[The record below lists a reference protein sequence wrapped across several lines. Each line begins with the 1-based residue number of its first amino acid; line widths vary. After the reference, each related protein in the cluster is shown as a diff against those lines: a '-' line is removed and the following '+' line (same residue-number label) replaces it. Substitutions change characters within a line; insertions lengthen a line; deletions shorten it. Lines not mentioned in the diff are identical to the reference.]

1 MPSPTSV
8 TAKVSRPRGF
18 KVPRFFAMGSNS
30 AEDADTILLSK
41 QSAEDTVVSA
51 RRSSSFYS
59 DSTIPTT
66 PTTPT
71 TLTTSDGRRTAN
83 WHKVVDE
90 RDRPPRTP
98 TQPRIP
104 VTPPYTPLPQE
115 YILMPPPRWL
125 KGRRRPSL
133 FFLVSILLAGAV
145 IIGGLLGVIVTLGRG
160 ADAQVPLH
168 NTSMSLQVTPT
179 TVALGALITVRGTN
193 FSPYTSVGL
202 TRDTVI
208 PIVDT
213 GHNTII
219 RADGKGSFTDT
230 VLVAPEWQ
238 AGPHIIR
245 AEDAHLHKTAAFTI
259 IVTGHSAL
267 LRPPHL
273 LLSTSVVDLGSGDQA
288 TNGLKLLT
296 LTNAGGGQIS
306 WQATTTQPWLMLSP
320 KSGTFSS
327 GQAIHVMIAAE
338 RANLKPG
345 SHTGQVIF
353 TSNAGQAT
361 LPVKMKTTQLQPDN
375 KAVLQLTPPVLSFTG
390 ADGSASPPGQVITVS
405 NPGVQPLQ
413 WSASTSGGSD
423 WLSVMPL
430 TGSIAKGGSQ
440 SVIISVN
447 SSNLLPGTYSSMVT
461 FKGQDPGSTKDS
473 PQSVY
478 LSFTIVPQ
486 CILQVS
492 PGNLTFAG
500 VYQQSSPAPEVIS
513 VNGTQSCT
521 QQLKWKTAI
530 ATNNG
535 GNWLNISPGN
545 GTTSSNPSVSV
556 NAAGLGPG
564 QYYGTIIFSTAKSTQ
579 TLPVTLTIT
588 QAATPIL
595 GASPAQMSFNAIIGN
610 SQAPVVQN
618 LTLTNTGGSALHW
631 RISAST
637 NFGGSWL
644 SVTRTSG
651 SLAAHASASASM
663 AVSVLAGLTPNTYT
677 GAITVT
683 AIDSAGHPAVGSPQ
697 LIPVT
702 FIVLPACTISV
713 APAALNFAAVSGQ
726 PGPATQNATIMANG
740 TCTHT
745 LIWTVST
752 DSPWITATPA
762 SGSVSLSSASGTHI
776 GVLLSG
782 LGANTY
788 TGRVSI
794 SAIDRVTHQA
804 AGVAQS
810 IAVSLIVQPPCTL
823 QPPSAA
829 SEFFSSEVG
838 TNPNPASQK
847 FTIGIFGACTGNITI
862 TPTATQ
868 GWLTV
873 TPASATITGGAATF
887 TVTVTS
893 TALNADTYGSTIS
906 LAAVNASGMAISGS
920 PQTIAVTLKVLAPP
934 ALTVSPGTLTIDV
947 TTGTTSQPLSISNTG
962 IEPLDWT
969 AAPGADAPAFVSL
982 STSGGTNLGGGT
994 STSLGVIVDA
1004 TGVAGGSTF
1013 TTSVIVSAVDPLT
1026 GNVVVGSPSTISITI
1041 HVAPPAMQ
1049 ISPNVLTYTTN
1060 TGVVPSLQS
1069 FTITNTGGNGL
1080 TWSAGPPS
1088 QPWLMLDLTSG
1099 SDNAGA
1105 TSTIPMHIDV
1115 QGLASGVY
1123 TATVVITPSVGQA
1136 QTVTVTLNVN

>member
-1 MPSPTSV
+1 I
-8 TAKVSRPRGF
+8 SRPRGL
-18 KVPRFFAMGSNS
+18 KVPHFFAMGSNS

-41 QSAEDTVVSA
+41 HSAENTVVSA
-51 RRSSSFYS
+51 RRSPRFSS
-59 DSTIPTT
+59 DSTILTT

-71 TLTTSDGRRTAN
+71 TLATLGGRMNELLEDGRHNTN
-83 WHKVVDE
+83 WHKIVDE

-98 TQPRIP
+98 SQPRIP

-115 YILMPPPRWL
+115 YILMPPPQWL
-125 KGRRRPSL
+125 KARRKPSL
-133 FFLVSILLAGAV
+133 FFWVSTLLVGAV
-145 IIGGLLGVIVTLGRG
+145 IFGGLLGVIVTLGRG
-160 ADAQVPLH
+160 ARAQISLH
-168 NTSMSLQVTPT
+168 NTSMSLQITPA

-213 GHNTII
+213 GSNTII
-219 RADGKGSFTDT
+219 RTDGKGNFTDT
-230 VLVAPEWQ
+230 VIVAPEWQ
-238 AGPHIIR
+238 AGLHIIR

-259 IVTGHSAL
+259 VVTGHSAL
-267 LRPPHL
+267 LRPAHL

-306 WQATTTQPWLMLSP
+306 WQSTTTQPWLMLSP
-320 KSGTFSS
+320 KSGAFSS

-345 SHTGQVIF
+345 SYTGQVIF

-390 ADGSASPPGQVITVS
+390 ADGSANPPGQVITVS

-413 WSASTSGGSD
+413 WSASINGGND
-423 WLSVMPL
+423 WLAVTPL
-430 TGSIAKGGSQ
+430 TGSIAQGGSQ
-440 SVIISVN
+440 SLVANVN
-447 SSNLLPGTYSSMVT
+447 SSNLLPGTYSAMVT
-461 FKGQDPGSTKDS
+461 FESQDSGSTKDS

-478 LSFTIVPQ
+478 ISFTIVPQ

-500 VYQQSSPAPEVIS
+500 VYQQSSPAPKVIS
-513 VNGTQSCT
+513 VNGTQSCR
-521 QQLKWKTAI
+521 QQLKWNTAI
-530 ATNNG
+530 TTNNG
-535 GNWLNISPGN
+535 GKWLNISPGN
-545 GTTSSNPSVSV
+545 GTTSANPSVSV

-564 QYYGTIIFSTAKSTQ
+564 HYYGTIVFSTARSTQ
-579 TLPVTLTIT
+579 TLPVTLTIA
-588 QAATPIL
+588 QAMTPIL
-595 GASPAQMSFNAIIGN
+595 GTSRAQMSFNAIIGS
-610 SQAPVVQN
+610 SQAPVVQG
-618 LTLTNTGGSALHW
+618 LTLTNTGGGALHW
-631 RISAST
+631 HISAST

-651 SLAAHASASASM
+651 NLATHVSADVGVG
-663 AVSVLAGLTPNTYT
+663 VSVLAGLTPNTYT

-683 AIDSAGHPAVGSPQ
+683 ATDSAGRPAVGSPQ
-697 LIPVT
+697 LIFVT

-713 APAALNFAAVSGQ
+713 APAALNFAGVSGQ
-726 PGPATQNATIMANG
+726 ADPAAQAATITAHG

-752 DSPWITATPA
+752 NSPWITATPT
-762 SGSVSLSSASGTHI
+762 SGSVSLSAASRTHI
-776 GVLLSG
+776 GVVLSG

-788 TGRVSI
+788 RGRVSI
-794 SAIDRVTHQA
+794 SAIDSVTHQSAGA
-804 AGVAQS
+804 AQT
-810 IAVSLIVQPPCTL
+810 IAVSLTVQPPCTL
-823 QPPSAA
+823 QAPSAA
-829 SEFFSSEVG
+829 SAFFNSEVG

-847 FTIGIFGACTGNITI
+847 FTIGVFGACTGNITI
-862 TPTATQ
+862 TPTEKQ

-873 TPASATITGGAATF
+873 TPKSATITRGAATF

-893 TALNADTYGSTIS
+893 TALNADTYEGTIS
-906 LAAVNASGMAISGS
+906 LAAVNASGMTISGS
-920 PQTIAVTLKVLAPP
+920 PQTVAVTLKVLAPP
-934 ALTVSPGTLTIDV
+934 VLKVSPGTLTVDV
-947 TTGTTSQPLSISNTG
+947 TTGTTSQPISISNTG
-962 IEPLDWT
+962 SEPLNWT

-982 STSGGTNLGGGT
+982 STSSGTNLGGGT

-1013 TTSVIVSAVDPLT
+1013 TISVIVSAIDPLT
-1026 GNVVVGSPSTISITI
+1026 GNVVAGSPSTVSITI

-1049 ISPNVLTYTTN
+1049 ISTNALTYTTSA
-1060 TGVVPSLQS
+1060 GVAPSLQAL
-1069 FTITNTGGNGL
+1069 TITNTGGNGL
-1080 TWSAGPPS
+1080 TWSVGPPS
-1088 QPWLMLDLTSG
+1088 QPWLTLGLTSG

-1105 TSTIPMHIDV
+1105 TSIIPMHIDV

-1123 TATVVITPSVGQA
+1123 TAQIVITPSVGQA
-1136 QTVTVTLNVN
+1136 QTITVTLNVN